1 MILAN
6 FEKSFVCLLG
16 VLVNRG
22 LRRHTPPAMSTP
34 GSRAMTI
41 GLTVMLVSVC
51 VGMHVGAGGFGLLLC
66 FMGVLVGASL
76 VAAGVS
82 MNDGPARIVPVVS
95 GGARSLA
102 VFVRRNT
109 AAVGLVMASCSV
121 TAVSGEEDP
130 VLCFGMF
137 ALLLLGL
144 TFANIGARGE

>member
-1 MILAN
+1 
-6 FEKSFVCLLG
+6 
-16 VLVNRG
+16 
-22 LRRHTPPAMSTP
+22 MSTP

-51 VGMHVGAGGFGLLLC
+51 AGMHVGAGGFGLLLC

-95 GGARSLA
+95 GGARALA

-109 AAVGLVMASCSV
+109 AAVGLVMASCAV

-130 VLCFGMF
+130 VLCFAMF
-137 ALLLLGL
+137 SLLLLAVSL
-144 TFANIGARGE
+144 INMGARGE